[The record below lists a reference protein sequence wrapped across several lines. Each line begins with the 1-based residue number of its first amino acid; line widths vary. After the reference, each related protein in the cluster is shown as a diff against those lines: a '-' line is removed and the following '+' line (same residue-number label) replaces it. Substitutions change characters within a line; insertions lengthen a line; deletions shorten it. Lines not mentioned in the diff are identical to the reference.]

1 MKKVILAF
9 WVFAL
14 FSGETY
20 AQISD
25 LISDS
30 SDVNLDEITVVA
42 RRQFTKI
49 KDGAVVTKISGSP
62 IAKLSDIQ
70 HVLNVIPGVVSQ
82 NESIKILGKGEPLIY
97 INNRKIKDLS
107 EVYMLSP
114 DNIKN
119 VELIT
124 NPGAKYDSEV
134 KAVLKIN
141 TLKPCGEGFSAD
153 NKLSFGYQYKPYYSD
168 NLKVNYRKE
177 NLDLF
182 AAVNFGET
190 KSKENVVSTDETF
203 LSSYYNLFTD
213 DYNYSL
219 RKPFSS
225 KIGMNY
231 VFKSGNSVGF
241 NYSNKLQTSDIESFT
256 FTNLRQDGSLTEN
269 LNSNNNGSKKS
280 GYHQINVYNSGSFL
294 SWDYETD
301 FDVMYNFS
309 DYNHL
314 INEVSDAGKTIVLD
328 CGEKNDAALY
338 AFKLEFYKEILSGGI
353 TIGTENSF
361 VNRKG
366 ICEYLQ
372 NADNNSDSRVK
383 ESNSAFYGEFNQDF
397 DNWSF
402 TLGLRYEN
410 VKSDYFEYEIRQKE
424 YCRKYQNLFPSVSVD
439 FALGETNFSVS
450 YDRNIQRPYYEQ
462 LGNNIGFIN
471 RYSYETGNPLLKPAY
486 FDDFCVNFV
495 YKDLTLTA
503 DYLINHDYIYEA
515 YSGYGGNEQVSLL
528 KHENYDKFHNFQTAV
543 SYNPAFGFYRPNLY
557 AGLFWQD
564 MSIDFCGEKK
574 TFDKPLGVFR
584 FGNLLELPGKT
595 TLHLDLNFLTSGD
608 DELGRVDR
616 TFSVNFEVSKILRNW
631 TVSFLCDDVFKTENH
646 CFNFYG
652 NIRKC
657 TVEKLSDTRKIEIAL
672 RYKFNPAKS
681 KYKGTGAGNKEK
693 WRLS

>member
-9 WVFAL
+9 LVFAL

-256 FTNLRQDGSLTEN
+256 FTNLRQDGSLIEK
-269 LNSNNNGSKKS
+269 LNSNNIGGKKS

-301 FDVMYNFS
+301 FDVMYNF
-309 DYNHL
+309 YNYDHL

-372 NADNNSDSRVK
+372 NADNNSVSRVK

-450 YDRNIQRPYYEQ
+450 YDRNIERPYYEQ

>member
-9 WVFAL
+9 LVFAL

-62 IAKLSDIQ
+62 IAKLSDIK
-70 HVLNVIPGVVSQ
+70 HVLNVVPGVVSQ

-225 KIGMNY
+225 KNGMNY

-439 FALGETNFSVS
+439 FDLEETNFSVS
-450 YDRNIQRPYYEQ
+450 YDRNIQRPYYKQ
-462 LGNNIGFIN
+462 LRNNIGFIN

-616 TFSVNFEVSKILRNW
+616 SFSVNFEVSKILRNW
-631 TVSFLCDDVFKTENH
+631 TVSFFCDDVFKTENH

>member
-70 HVLNVIPGVVSQ
+70 HVLNVVPGVVSQ

-256 FTNLRQDGSLTEN
+256 FTNLRQDGSLIEK
-269 LNSNNNGSKKS
+269 LNSNNIGGKKS

-402 TLGLRYEN
+402 TFGLRYEN

-471 RYSYETGNPLLKPAY
+471 RYSYETGNPLLKSAY

-616 TFSVNFEVSKILRNW
+616 SFSVNFEVSKILRNW

>member
-1 MKKVILAF
+1 
-9 WVFAL
+9 
-14 FSGETY
+14 
-20 AQISD
+20 
-25 LISDS
+25 
-30 SDVNLDEITVVA
+30 
-42 RRQFTKI
+42 
-49 KDGAVVTKISGSP
+49 ISGSP
-62 IAKLSDIQ
+62 IAKLFDIQ
-70 HVLNVIPGVVSQ
+70 HVLNVVPGVVSQ

-182 AAVNFGET
+182 AAVNFVET

-256 FTNLRQDGSLTEN
+256 FTNLRQDGSLIEK
-269 LNSNNNGSKKS
+269 LNSNNIGGKKS

-314 INEVSDAGKTIVLD
+314 INEVSDAEKTIVLD

-338 AFKLEFYKEILSGGI
+338 AFKLVFYKEILSGGI